1 MILLTTDKVTKSYS
15 EKVLLKDISFSLNDG
30 DKVGV
35 IGINGTGK
43 STFLKIIAGLE
54 DADSGSVTKT
64 KGVRIGYL
72 PQNPVFEDNVTVLE
86 QVFKGNEI
94 SNTNQAKE
102 YEAKSIL
109 NKLGIT
115 DFDKN
120 VSQLSG
126 GEKKRIAIATALINP
141 CEILIMDEPTNH
153 IDSEMVMWLEKY
165 LEKYTGAIIM
175 VTHDRYF
182 LDRVTNKIVEISD
195 GSLYSYSSNYSEYL
209 RLKAERIEMEISTE
223 RKNMSLYR
231 KELDWIMRGPRA
243 RATKSKSRIDRFEEL
258 ENRKKPTDDEKIELN
273 SVSSRLGKKTIEVVE
288 ITKRFDDRQIIKD
301 FSHIVLRDA
310 RIGIIGRNG
319 CGKST
324 LLKLIVGDLKP
335 DSGEVIIGDTVKIGY
350 FSQEGE
356 SMDNNLRVIDYIKNI
371 AEIITTVDGT
381 VTASQMLER
390 FLFPA
395 DLQYNIIGRLSGG
408 ERRRLYLLSIL
419 VKAPNVL
426 LLDEPTNDLDIET
439 LSILEDYLESFNGA
453 VVVVSHDRYFLDRV
467 VDRIF
472 EYQEDSTLKQYL
484 GGYTDYL
491 EQKQSDIQVTT
502 VSSIDK
508 SKKENTNNS
517 NNKKLKFSFKEQYE
531 FDRIDDEIADL
542 EDKKDK
548 LQKEINNASN
558 DYIRLQELMNEMQNL
573 DLELENKTERWIYLN
588 ELADKIQNSK

>member
-273 SVSSRLGKKTIEVVE
+273 SVSSRLGKKTIEVVVNPSE
-288 ITKRFDDRQIIKD
+288 NDSRG
-301 FSHIVLRDA
+301 LEA
-310 RIGIIGRNG
+310 R
-319 CGKST
+319 
-324 LLKLIVGDLKP
+324 
-335 DSGEVIIGDTVKIGY
+335 
-350 FSQEGE
+350 
-356 SMDNNLRVIDYIKNI
+356 
-371 AEIITTVDGT
+371 
-381 VTASQMLER
+381 
-390 FLFPA
+390 
-395 DLQYNIIGRLSGG
+395 
-408 ERRRLYLLSIL
+408 
-419 VKAPNVL
+419 
-426 LLDEPTNDLDIET
+426 
-439 LSILEDYLESFNGA
+439 
-453 VVVVSHDRYFLDRV
+453 
-467 VDRIF
+467 
-472 EYQEDSTLKQYL
+472 
-484 GGYTDYL
+484 
-491 EQKQSDIQVTT
+491 
-502 VSSIDK
+502 
-508 SKKENTNNS
+508 
-517 NNKKLKFSFKEQYE
+517 
-531 FDRIDDEIADL
+531 
-542 EDKKDK
+542 
-548 LQKEINNASN
+548 
-558 DYIRLQELMNEMQNL
+558 
-573 DLELENKTERWIYLN
+573 
-588 ELADKIQNSK
+588 

>member
-1 MILLTTDKVTKSYS
+1 M
-15 EKVLLKDISFSLNDG
+15 
-30 DKVGV
+30 
-35 IGINGTGK
+35 
-43 STFLKIIAGLE
+43 
-54 DADSGSVTKT
+54 
-64 KGVRIGYL
+64 
-72 PQNPVFEDNVTVLE
+72 
-86 QVFKGNEI
+86 
-94 SNTNQAKE
+94 
-102 YEAKSIL
+102 
-109 NKLGIT
+109 
-115 DFDKN
+115 
-120 VSQLSG
+120 
-126 GEKKRIAIATALINP
+126 
-141 CEILIMDEPTNH
+141 
-153 IDSEMVMWLEKY
+153 
-165 LEKYTGAIIM
+165 
-175 VTHDRYF
+175 
-182 LDRVTNKIVEISD
+182 
-195 GSLYSYSSNYSEYL
+195 
-209 RLKAERIEMEISTE
+209 
-223 RKNMSLYR
+223 
-231 KELDWIMRGPRA
+231 
-243 RATKSKSRIDRFEEL
+243 
-258 ENRKKPTDDEKIELN
+258 
-273 SVSSRLGKKTIEVVE
+273 
-288 ITKRFDDRQIIKD
+288 
-301 FSHIVLRDA
+301 
-310 RIGIIGRNG
+310 
-319 CGKST
+319 
-324 LLKLIVGDLKP
+324 IVGDLKP

-395 DLQYNIIGRLSGG
+395 DLQYNVIGRLSGG

-517 NNKKLKFSFKEQYE
+517 NNNKKLKFSFKEQYE